1 MLSPLP
7 RLLLLG
13 CWWVSQSHLLNDHIA
28 GDWRL
33 WLVIRSPRCCDCCT
47 ESHWRYSGDVELFS
61 QKIFLHHHGAT
72 VSVTPR
78 LRGVLDVVIVDIIR
92 YLINRTFASHSPH
105 PVWPVV
111 WQPGTWH
118 HDGWNIWHMNS
129 SIHSVILSLYSLLC
143 RYSVDRF
150 VCVGRGNSLG
160 EIMTFWTLSDVS
172 PPISAAVGDYNYRVH
187 WLLELSVAQCSSV

>member
-1 MLSPLP
+1 MTGYQISEM
-7 RLLLLG
+7 
-13 CWWVSQSHLLNDHIA
+13 
-28 GDWRL
+28 L
-33 WLVIRSPRCCDCCT
+33 WLLHWVTLEIFWRCGT
-47 ESHWRYSGDVELFS
+47 VFSENIPPSSRRHRQRHAAAAESSSCRYL
-61 QKIFLHHHGAT
+61 
-72 VSVTPR
+72 
-78 LRGVLDVVIVDIIR
+78 IVDIIR

-143 RYSVDRF
+143 IDRC

-187 WLLELSVAQCSSV
+187 WLLELSVAQCSSVYSSGQ